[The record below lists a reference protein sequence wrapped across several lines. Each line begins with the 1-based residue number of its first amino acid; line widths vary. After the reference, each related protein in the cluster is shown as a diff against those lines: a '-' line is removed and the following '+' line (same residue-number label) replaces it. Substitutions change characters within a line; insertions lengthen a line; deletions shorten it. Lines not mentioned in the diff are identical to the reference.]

1 MAKPKPKT
9 KPAIVLPNSSA
20 RGTNLINQFARQ
32 LRILSQGPTLQGTP
46 VTAAPRPPIPA
57 IVLPNSRARGTNLIN
72 QMANQLRIA
81 TQGPT
86 LQGAQGPR
94 VTNVVAPPPR
104 GLVANLKGFLK
115 SGAGKGN
122 TAEMVLRLANAI
134 QDQMLDPETLAL
146 KQANSYTWE
155 NRNKPLLTR
164 EQLRQVN
171 TQDPMMTDQQLR
183 DLGHVVPRT
192 AEENA
197 AIKARHDKLRA
208 ELPYDE
214 ARAARNTGG
223 GGGGGGYSAA
233 AAPVAPPKT
242 QYQLEQ
248 EKLGSNASQSEMDR
262 VRDIGLQ
269 MFVDKYGGTK
279 GMERAVAQAQATLSQ
294 SKQAAEAQPV
304 KDSTDIKTI
313 GAGATQTFGD
323 ASKSI
328 DQSVEARNSDV
339 NKAVDM
345 NSFMRIRNGG
355 QTADPT
361 EPKRQ
366 VALSL
371 SRWLDNA

>member
-1 MAKPKPKT
+1 MARTRRRNGYLERWNGNRWVRDVTSQQRPLPKPKPKAR
-9 KPAIVLPNSSA
+9 PATVLPNSAA
-20 RGTNLINQFARQ
+20 RGENLVHK
-32 LRILSQGPTLQGTP
+32 L
-46 VTAAPRPPIPA
+46 
-57 IVLPNSRARGTNLIN
+57 
-72 QMANQLRIA
+72 ANQLRIA

-94 VTNVVAPPPR
+94 VTNMVTPGGSVPPIPGGQPGLLRQLTR
-104 GLVANLKGFLK
+104 GTGGK
-115 SGAGKGN
+115 SN
-122 TAEMVLRLANAI
+122 TAAVLLTIANAI
-134 QDQMLDPETLAL
+134 QDRFLDPETLAL
-146 KQANSYTWE
+146 KRANSINSE
-155 NRNKPLLTR
+155 NMNRGDFLSR
-164 EQLRQVN
+164 EQLRNVN
-171 TQDPMMTDQQLR
+171 AVDPMLTDQQLR

-223 GGGGGGYSAA
+223 GYSAA

-242 QYQLEQ
+242 QYELEQ
-248 EKLGSNASQSEMDR
+248 EKLGRNASQSEMDR

-269 MFVDKYGGTK
+269 MFIEKYEQK
-279 GMERAVAQAQATLSQ
+279 GVANYGMKRAVDQAKQQLDAYKNATTP
-294 SKQAAEAQPV
+294 QPV

-313 GAGATQTFGD
+313 GAGATETFGGN
-323 ASKSI
+323 AKSI

-345 NSFMRIRNGG
+345 NSLMRIRNGG

-371 SRWLDNA
+371 SKWLDNA

>member
-1 MAKPKPKT
+1 MARTRRRNGYLERWNGSRWVRDVTSQQRPLPKPKPKPR
-9 KPAIVLPNSSA
+9 PATVLPNSAA
-20 RGTNLINQFARQ
+20 RGENLVRK
-32 LRILSQGPTLQGTP
+32 L
-46 VTAAPRPPIPA
+46 
-57 IVLPNSRARGTNLIN
+57 
-72 QMANQLRIA
+72 ANELRIA

-94 VTNVVAPPPR
+94 VTNMVTPGGSVPPIPGGQPGLLKQLTR
-104 GLVANLKGFLK
+104 GAG
-115 SGAGKGN
+115 GKGN
-122 TAEMVLRLANAI
+122 TAALLLTIANAI
-134 QDQMLDPETLAL
+134 QDRMLDPETLAL
-146 KQANSYTWE
+146 KQANSLTWE
-155 NRNKPLLTR
+155 NRNKPMLTR
-164 EQLRQVN
+164 EQLRHVN

-214 ARAARNTGG
+214 ARAARNS
-223 GGGGGGYSAA
+223 GGGGGYSAT

-269 MFVDKYGGTK
+269 MFVDKYSGTK

-294 SKQAAEAQPV
+294 SKQAAETQPV

-355 QTADPT
+355 QTADPA

-371 SRWLDNA
+371 SKWLDNA